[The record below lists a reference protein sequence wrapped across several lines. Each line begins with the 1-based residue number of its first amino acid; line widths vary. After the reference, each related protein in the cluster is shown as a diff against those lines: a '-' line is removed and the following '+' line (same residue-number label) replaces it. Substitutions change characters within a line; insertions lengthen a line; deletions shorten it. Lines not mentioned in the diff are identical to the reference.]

1 MHAGAPAS
9 DIESPYAWL
18 RLVAAVTLST
28 VGGVGMWSVVV
39 ALPAIQADFGVDR
52 AAASLPYT
60 LAMIGFG
67 GGGIVTGRLADR
79 FGIALPLVLG
89 TLALALGYLAAG
101 HAASLTQV
109 ALAHGADRARLLGD
123 VRAVDG
129 RHLALVLAPAR
140 HRGRHRRLR
149 QLSRRHDLAA
159 GGAAFHRQRRLARD
173 P

>member
-1 MHAGAPAS
+1 MPPIRLSCLRARSCRLSSKRTGSAARAMLHRSPRRDFSMTMHAGAPAS

-52 AAASLPYT
+52 AAAALPYT
-60 LAMIGFG
+60 LAMIAFG
-67 GGGIVTGRLADR
+67 GGGIVTGRL
-79 FGIALPLVLG
+79 
-89 TLALALGYLAAG
+89 
-101 HAASLTQV
+101 
-109 ALAHGADRARLLGD
+109 GD
-123 VRAVDG
+123 LRAVDG
-129 RHLALVLAPAR
+129 RHLALVLAPAP

-159 GGAAFHRQRRLARD
+159 GGAALHRQRRL
-173 P
+173 